1 MIIKEILDNGSQV
14 NVCSNSEK
22 RYVLTNSGNYNLQ
35 YNSGT
40 VYSINPIY
48 EFDTLESLEAKLI
61 ELNIDLSILDELK

>member
-1 MIIKEILDNGSQV
+1 MITEETLPNGSQV

-48 EFDTLESLEAKLI
+48 EFYTLESLETEII
-61 ELNIDLSILDELK
+61 ELNITLAILDEL

>member
-1 MIIKEILDNGSQV
+1 MITEETLPNGSQV

-22 RYVLTNSGNYNLQ
+22 RYVLTYSEKYNLQ

-48 EFDTLESLEAKLI
+48 EFDTLESLKTKLM
-61 ELNIDLSILDELK
+61 ELNIDLNIIKKVQ

>member
-1 MIIKEILDNGSQV
+1 MITEETLPNGSQV

-61 ELNIDLSILDELK
+61 ELNIDLSILDKL